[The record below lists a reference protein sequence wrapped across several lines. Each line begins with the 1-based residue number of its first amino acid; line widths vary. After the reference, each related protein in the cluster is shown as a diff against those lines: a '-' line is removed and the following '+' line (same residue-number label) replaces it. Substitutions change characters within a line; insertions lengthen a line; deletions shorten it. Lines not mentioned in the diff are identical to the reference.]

1 MVSLINVKNYG
12 SQQKGA
18 ICLLCRNNVAYYIC
32 GQDCVASMGGQFVYS
47 SPGQKSLVYGLTAST
62 TEESPYITC
71 SFEYQTQ
78 QISNS
83 NFSKFKASSVAAF
96 EVSTRMND
104 SYAAFCTINE
114 NTQTNGRVISTY
126 SNEATFKIHYCNFVG
141 NILPQS
147 DNGVLISSYQPME
160 IDNCNFKDNT
170 CQYLFQCDKKL
181 IVTSSYINGNTCDGE
196 IDPKSKDAKIESKS
210 ETEIEFKHNYPEQG
224 DEICGFEAAGEAYVP
239 AQWGY
244 EAPPGLVTPTP
255 EPQPVPPQPNC
266 TIVMAPLY
274 EESNPNMTVYTVE
287 FPDGEEPSKDKE
299 AYCTIS
305 YRKEPVT
312 RTPKYE
318 PTPFPTI
325 DPNECDEDCQ
335 NLKEE
340 KIIKERKKLERGMI
354 LGSVFGGLIAGIVLA
369 TIITVIIMKHN
380 YAKRD
385 DHSVIV
391 DSIV

>member
-1 MVSLINVKNYG
+1 
-12 SQQKGA
+12 
-18 ICLLCRNNVAYYIC
+18 
-32 GQDCVASMGGQFVYS
+32 MGGQFVYS

-141 NILPQS
+141 KILPQS

-210 ETEIEFKHNYPEQG
+210 ETEIEFKHNYPEHG
-224 DEICGFEAAGEAYVP
+224 DEICGFE
-239 AQWGY
+239 Q
-244 EAPPGLVTPTP
+244 L
-255 EPQPVPPQPNC
+255 
-266 TIVMAPLY
+266 
-274 EESNPNMTVYTVE
+274 
-287 FPDGEEPSKDKE
+287 
-299 AYCTIS
+299 
-305 YRKEPVT
+305 
-312 RTPKYE
+312 
-318 PTPFPTI
+318 
-325 DPNECDEDCQ
+325 
-335 NLKEE
+335 E
-340 KIIKERKKLERGMI
+340 KL
-354 LGSVFGGLIAGIVLA
+354 
-369 TIITVIIMKHN
+369 
-380 YAKRD
+380 
-385 DHSVIV
+385 
-391 DSIV
+391 